1 MYYTPHQNLGS
12 IGARL
17 IGCSSGRYIR
27 NRIVEAPRFSV
38 SRISVKRARGATK
51 KVAKPAKKSSQPPPG
66 TDLSKADSFP
76 IAGIG
81 ASAGGLEAFKELL
94 SNLPEKTGMAYV
106 LVPHLD
112 PDHQSVLT
120 EILSRFTKIPIAE
133 VMDGMPVDR
142 DHIYVLPPNKTM
154 GISDRKF
161 VLVERQPSHGP
172 HLPIDYFFT
181 ALANDQG
188 DQAIGII
195 LSGTASDGTQGC
207 IAVKVAGGITFA
219 QDQKSAKF
227 HDMPENAIRGGSI
240 DFVLPPKGIAQ
251 ELARISRRT
260 HAARIHAESLAPA
273 MTGQPAE
280 LDVLFALLQKAMGV
294 DFRHYKQTTLQRRIK
309 RRMVLHHFLK
319 LKDYL
324 RYIDGNPTELDA
336 LYRDLLI
343 HVTEFFRDEG
353 TFDTLRNKILPSLLQ
368 DRKPEDGPLRIWV
381 PGCSTGQ
388 EVYSLAM
395 VILEFLWAYDKSRR
409 SPAIPQLVVQIFAT
423 DISDFAL
430 NRARSGIYAANEVSG
445 ISKEQLNR
453 FFVRHDGGYQIH
465 KSVREMCVFAKQ
477 NVVKD
482 PPFSNLD
489 LISCR
494 NLLIYFGP
502 ILQKRAIPTF
512 YYALKPRGYL
522 MLGPS
527 ESLGSFEDL
536 FTLVD
541 KKHKIYQKKRSNA
554 RVVTHFIGP
563 EYAMPRLE
571 PAHSTN
577 IPNTGFDVDREV
589 ERILAQRFVPGS
601 IVVNDEME
609 IVQFRGKIGP
619 FLEPASGH
627 PTFSLSKMARE
638 DIQVDLRDALT
649 RAKKENRRVRKEGLR
664 IASNGGTRAID
675 LEVIPIR
682 GQSAGERLY
691 IIAFQDAARPVPSTA
706 AGRRRLER
714 QTEKGRTS
722 RELARTNH
730 EVERLRE
737 QLHTLIDEHET
748 TLEEF
753 KSANAEILSAN
764 EELQSSNEELET
776 TKEEL
781 QSSNE
786 ELSTLNEELQNSN
799 AELTLANNDQLNL
812 MTNVNL
818 PVVMV
823 GNDLRI
829 RRFTPPAEKLLNL
842 LPGDVGRRLGE
853 IRSNLE
859 PDDLDQF
866 ARTTIENAVLQEREV
881 RLKDGPWY
889 LLRVRPYK
897 TWDDKIEGA
906 VLSFQDIDSLKRT
919 LDQTRTFAE
928 ALIENA
934 RESVLVLDE
943 GLRVILANPVFCQ
956 TFQVSPK
963 ETKGRPIYEL
973 GNRQW
978 DVPRLRELFHEITTH
993 NTRIDGYE
1001 VRHKS
1006 KHLGLRHMILNARR
1020 IEPQGGPQMILLSIE
1035 DVTRKKNKKVN
1046 PFRTSLRQCRETFAK
1061 HRPAIAAASFFL
1073 KSRSKRNI
1081 RLNKSPRPRRRI

>member
-1 MYYTPHQNLGS
+1 
-12 IGARL
+12 
-17 IGCSSGRYIR
+17 
-27 NRIVEAPRFSV
+27 
-38 SRISVKRARGATK
+38 
-51 KVAKPAKKSSQPPPG
+51 
-66 TDLSKADSFP
+66 
-76 IAGIG
+76 
-81 ASAGGLEAFKELL
+81 
-94 SNLPEKTGMAYV
+94 MAYV
-106 LVPHLD
+106 LLPHLD
-112 PDHQSVLT
+112 PDHRSVLT
-120 EILSRFTKIPIAE
+120 EILTRFTKIPVAE
-133 VMDGMPVDR
+133 VSDGMPVERDR
-142 DHIYVLPPNKTM
+142 IFVLPPNKTM
-154 GISDRKF
+154 GIAGGKF
-161 VLVERQPSHGP
+161 VLEDREASHSP
-172 HLPIDYFFT
+172 HLPIDYFLT
-181 ALANDQG
+181 ALAAERG

-207 IAVKVAGGITFA
+207 IAIKVAGGVTFA
-219 QDQKSAKF
+219 QDEKSAKF
-227 HDMPENAIRGGSI
+227 YDMPGNAIRGGSI
-240 DFVLPPKGIAQ
+240 DFVLSPKGIAQ
-251 ELARISRRT
+251 ELSRISRRPDG
-260 HAARIHAESLAPA
+260 AGISAESLD
-273 MTGQPAE
+273 
-280 LDVLFALLQKAMGV
+280 LDVTGPPADIDTLFALLQKATGV

-309 RRMVLHHFLK
+309 RRMLLHHVLK

-324 RYIDGNPTELDA
+324 HYIDHNPTELDA

-343 HVTEFFRDEG
+343 HVTEFFRDKGAFES
-353 TFDTLRNKILPSLLQ
+353 LSLKILPSLMQ
-368 DRKPEDGPLRIWV
+368 DRKPGDGPLRIWV

-395 VILEFLWAYDKSRR
+395 VLLEFLWSYDKRR
-409 SPAIPQLVVQIFAT
+409 NPAAIPNLAVQIFAT

-430 NRARSGIYAANEVSG
+430 DRARSGVYAVNEASG
-445 ISKEQLNR
+445 ISTERLSR

-536 FTLVD
+536 FTLID
-541 KKHKIYQKKRSNA
+541 KKNKIYQKKRSNA

-563 EYAMPRLE
+563 NYVVPRLE
-571 PAHSTN
+571 PIHSPN
-577 IPNTGFDVDREV
+577 ILDAGSNVDREV
-589 ERILAQRFVPGS
+589 DRILAQRFVPGC
-601 IVVNDEME
+601 IVVNDDME

-619 FLEPASGH
+619 YLEPAGNH
-627 PTFSLSKMARE
+627 PTFSLSKMTRE
-638 DIQVDLRDALT
+638 DLQVDLRDMLT
-649 RAKKENRRVRKEGLR
+649 RAKKENKPVRKEGLR
-664 IASNGGTRAID
+664 IASDGGTRNID

-682 GQSAGERLY
+682 GHTAGERLY
-691 IIAFQDAARPVPSTA
+691 IIAFQDAVLPVMSTA
-706 AGRRRLER
+706 AGRRRLEK
-714 QTEKGRTS
+714 QSEKGRAS
-722 RELARTNH
+722 RELMRANH
-730 EVERLRE
+730 EVEHLRE

-799 AELTLANNDQLNL
+799 AELTQANNDQLNL

-829 RRFTPPAEKLLNL
+829 RRFTPPAERLLNL
-842 LPGDVGRRLGE
+842 LPGDLGRRLGE
-853 IRSNLE
+853 IRPNIE
-859 PDDLDQF
+859 PDDLEEL
-866 ARTTIENAVLQEREV
+866 ARTTIEGGMFQEREV
-881 RLKDGPWY
+881 RVKDGPWY

-897 TWDDKIEGA
+897 TWEEKVEGA

-919 LDQTRTFAE
+919 LEQTRTFAE

-943 GLRVILANPVFCQ
+943 GLRVSMANRAFYQ
-956 TFQVSPK
+956 TFQVSPE
-963 ETKGRPIYEL
+963 ETKGRLIYHL

-978 DVPRLRELFHEITTH
+978 DIPKLRELFHEITTR
-993 NTRIDGYE
+993 NSRIDGFE
-1001 VRHKS
+1001 VHHKFQ
-1006 KHLGLRHMILNARR
+1006 HLGPRHMILNARR
-1020 IEPQGGPQMILLSIE
+1020 IEPQGGSQMILLSIE
-1035 DVTRKKNKKVN
+1035 ELTRKK
-1046 PFRTSLRQCRETFAK
+1046 
-1061 HRPAIAAASFFL
+1061 
-1073 KSRSKRNI
+1073 
-1081 RLNKSPRPRRRI
+1081 

>member
-1 MYYTPHQNLGS
+1 
-12 IGARL
+12 
-17 IGCSSGRYIR
+17 
-27 NRIVEAPRFSV
+27 
-38 SRISVKRARGATK
+38 VKRTRRATE
-51 KVAKPAKKSSQPPPG
+51 KVADPAKKGSHLPPG
-66 TDLSKADSFP
+66 PEPSRADSFP

-94 SNLPEKTGMAYV
+94 TSLRTDAGMAYV
-106 LVPHLD
+106 LLPHLD
-112 PDHQSVLT
+112 PDHRSVLT
-120 EILSRFTKIPIAE
+120 EILTRFTKIPVAE
-133 VMDGMPVDR
+133 VSDGMPVERDR
-142 DHIYVLPPNKTM
+142 IFVLPPNKTM
-154 GISDRKF
+154 GIAGGKF
-161 VLVERQPSHGP
+161 VLEDREASQSP
-172 HLPIDYFFT
+172 HLPIDYFLT
-181 ALANDQG
+181 ALAAERG

-207 IAVKVAGGITFA
+207 IAIKVAGGVTFA
-219 QDQKSAKF
+219 QDEKSAKF
-227 HDMPENAIRGGSI
+227 YDMPGNAIRGGSI
-240 DFVLPPKGIAQ
+240 DFVLSPKGIAQ
-251 ELARISRRT
+251 ELSRISRRPDG
-260 HAARIHAESLAPA
+260 AGISAESLD
-273 MTGQPAE
+273 
-280 LDVLFALLQKAMGV
+280 LDVTGPPADIDTLFALLQKATGV

-309 RRMVLHHFLK
+309 RRMLLHHVLK

-324 RYIDGNPTELDA
+324 HYIDHNPTELDA

-343 HVTEFFRDEG
+343 HVTEFFRDKGAFES
-353 TFDTLRNKILPSLLQ
+353 LSLKILPSLMQ
-368 DRKPEDGPLRIWV
+368 DRKPGDGPLRIWV

-395 VILEFLWAYDKSRR
+395 VLLEFLWSYDKRR
-409 SPAIPQLVVQIFAT
+409 NPAAIPNLAVQIFAT

-430 NRARSGIYAANEVSG
+430 DRARSGVYAVNEASG
-445 ISKEQLNR
+445 ISTERLSR

-536 FTLVD
+536 FTLID
-541 KKHKIYQKKRSNA
+541 KKNKIYQKKRSNA

-563 EYAMPRLE
+563 NYVVPRLE
-571 PAHSTN
+571 PIHSPN
-577 IPNTGFDVDREV
+577 ILDAGSNVDREV
-589 ERILAQRFVPGS
+589 DRILAQRFVPGC
-601 IVVNDEME
+601 IVVNDDME

-619 FLEPASGH
+619 YLEPAGNH
-627 PTFSLSKMARE
+627 PTFSLSKMTRE
-638 DIQVDLRDALT
+638 DLQVDLRDALT
-649 RAKKENRRVRKEGLR
+649 RAKKENRPVRKEGLR
-664 IASNGGTRAID
+664 IASDGGTRNID

-682 GQSAGERLY
+682 GHTAGERLY
-691 IIAFQDAARPVPSTA
+691 IIAFQDAVLPVMSTA
-706 AGRRRLER
+706 AGRRRLEK
-714 QTEKGRTS
+714 QSEKGRAS
-722 RELARTNH
+722 RELMRANH
-730 EVERLRE
+730 EVEHLRE

-799 AELTLANNDQLNL
+799 AELTQANNDQLNL

-829 RRFTPPAEKLLNL
+829 RRFTPPAERLLNL
-842 LPGDVGRRLGE
+842 LPGDLGRRLGE
-853 IRSNLE
+853 IRPNIE
-859 PDDLDQF
+859 PDDLEEL
-866 ARTTIENAVLQEREV
+866 ARTTIEGGMFQEREV
-881 RLKDGPWY
+881 RVKDGPWY

-897 TWDDKIEGA
+897 TWEEKVEGA

-919 LDQTRTFAE
+919 LEQTRTFAE

-943 GLRVILANPVFCQ
+943 GLRVSMANRAFYQ
-956 TFQVSPK
+956 TFQVSPE
-963 ETKGRPIYEL
+963 ETKGRLIYHL

-978 DVPRLRELFHEITTH
+978 DIPKLRELFHEITTR
-993 NTRIDGYE
+993 NSRIDGFE
-1001 VRHKS
+1001 VHHKFQ
-1006 KHLGLRHMILNARR
+1006 HLGPRHMILNARR
-1020 IEPQGGPQMILLSIE
+1020 IEPQGGSQMILLSIE
-1035 DVTRKKNKKVN
+1035 ELTRKK
-1046 PFRTSLRQCRETFAK
+1046 
-1061 HRPAIAAASFFL
+1061 
-1073 KSRSKRNI
+1073 
-1081 RLNKSPRPRRRI
+1081 

>member
-1 MYYTPHQNLGS
+1 MK
-12 IGARL
+12 
-17 IGCSSGRYIR
+17 
-27 NRIVEAPRFSV
+27 RI
-38 SRISVKRARGATK
+38 KRATK
-51 KVAKPAKKSSQPPPG
+51 SVAASSKKISQPPPG
-66 TDLSKADSFP
+66 PEPSKEVSFP

-94 SNLPEKTGMAYV
+94 AVLHVDTGMAYV
-106 LVPHLD
+106 LIPHLD

-120 EILSRFTKIPIAE
+120 EILSRYTKIPITE
-133 VMDGMPVDR
+133 VLDGMQVERDR
-142 DHIYVLPPNKTM
+142 IYVIPPNKTM
-154 GISDRKF
+154 GIAGGKF
-161 VLVERQPSHGP
+161 VLSEREASQVP
-172 HLPIDYFFT
+172 HLPIDYFLT
-181 ALANDQG
+181 ALANDCG
-188 DQAIGII
+188 DQSIGII

-207 IAVKVAGGITFA
+207 IAIKVAGGITFA
-219 QDQKSAKF
+219 QDEESAKYS
-227 HDMPENAIRGGSI
+227 DMPGNAVRAGSI
-240 DFVLPPKGIAQ
+240 DFVLTPKGIAQ
-251 ELARISRRT
+251 ELARIGRR
-260 HAARIHAESLAPA
+260 ANGARILAESPDPDVSGPA
-273 MTGQPAE
+273 SD
-280 LDVLFALLQKAMGV
+280 LDALFGLLQRATGV

-309 RRMVLHHFLK
+309 RRMLLHHFLK

-324 RYIDGNPTELDA
+324 RHIDCNPAELDS
-336 LYRDLLI
+336 LYQDLLI
-343 HVTEFFRDEG
+343 HVTEFFRDAG
-353 TFDTLRNKILPSLLQ
+353 AFDALRTKILPSLLQ
-368 DRKPEDGPLRIWV
+368 DRKPEEGPLRIWI

-395 VILEFLWAYDKSRR
+395 IVLEFLWAHNRR
-409 SPAIPQLVVQIFAT
+409 SKSPPAPQLPVQIFAT
-423 DISDFAL
+423 DISDLAL
-430 NRARSGIYAANEVSG
+430 DRARSGVYAANETTG
-445 ISKEQLNR
+445 ISKEQLTR

-477 NVVKD
+477 NVVRD
-482 PPFSNLD
+482 PPFSNMD

-522 MLGPS
+522 VLGPS

-536 FTLVD
+536 FLLID

-554 RVVTHFIGP
+554 RVVAHFTGP
-563 EYAMPRLE
+563 SYAVPRME
-571 PAHSTN
+571 PVHSPKN
-577 IPNTGFDVDREV
+577 MEAGFDVDREV
-589 ERILAQRFVPGS
+589 ERTLAQRFVPAS
-601 IVVNDEME
+601 IVVNSEME

-619 FLEPASGH
+619 YLEPASGH

-638 DIQVDLRDALT
+638 DLQVDLREALT
-649 RAKKENRRVRKEGLR
+649 RAKKENKPVRKEDLR
-664 IASNGGTRAID
+664 IKSDSGTRAID

-682 GQSAGERLY
+682 GQSAAERLY
-691 IIAFQDAARPVPSTA
+691 IIAFQDAARPALTVSA
-706 AGRRRLER
+706 GGRRPEKEA
-714 QTEKGRTS
+714 QKGRDS
-722 RELARTNH
+722 RELAGATH

-764 EELQSSNEELET
+764 EELQSTNEELET

-799 AELTLANNDQLNL
+799 AELTQANNDQLNL

-842 LPGDVGRRLGE
+842 LPGDIGRRLGD
-853 IRSNLE
+853 IRSNIE
-859 PDDLDQF
+859 PDDLEQV
-866 ARTTIENAVLQEREV
+866 ARATIEKAVFQEIEV
-881 RLKDGPWY
+881 RLKEGPWY

-897 TWDDKIEGA
+897 TWEDKIEGA

-919 LDQTRTFAE
+919 LEQTRTFAE

-934 RESVLVLDE
+934 REPVLVLDE
-943 GLRVILANPVFCQ
+943 GLRVILANPVFYRA
-956 TFQVSPK
+956 FQVSPD
-963 ETKGRPIYEL
+963 ETKGRPIHEL

-978 DVPRLRELFHEITTH
+978 DIPKLRELFQEITTH

-1001 VRHKS
+1001 VRHKFQ
-1006 KHLGLRHMILNARR
+1006 HLGMRHMILNARR
-1020 IEPQGGPQMILLSIE
+1020 IESQGGPQMILLSIE
-1035 DVTRKKNKKVN
+1035 DVTRKK
-1046 PFRTSLRQCRETFAK
+1046 
-1061 HRPAIAAASFFL
+1061 
-1073 KSRSKRNI
+1073 
-1081 RLNKSPRPRRRI
+1081 

>member
-1 MYYTPHQNLGS
+1 M
-12 IGARL
+12 
-17 IGCSSGRYIR
+17 
-27 NRIVEAPRFSV
+27 
-38 SRISVKRARGATK
+38 KRTRRATE
-51 KVAKPAKKSSQPPPG
+51 KVADPAKKGSHLPPG
-66 TDLSKADSFP
+66 PEPSRADSFP

-94 SNLPEKTGMAYV
+94 TSLRTDAGMAYV
-106 LVPHLD
+106 LLPHLD
-112 PDHQSVLT
+112 PDHRSVLT
-120 EILSRFTKIPIAE
+120 EILTRFTKIPVAE
-133 VMDGMPVDR
+133 VLDGMPVERDR
-142 DHIYVLPPNKTM
+142 IFVLPPNKTM
-154 GISDRKF
+154 GIAGGKF
-161 VLVERQPSHGP
+161 VLEDREASQSP
-172 HLPIDYFFT
+172 HLPIDYFLT
-181 ALANDQG
+181 ALAAERG

-207 IAVKVAGGITFA
+207 IAIKVAGGVTFA
-219 QDQKSAKF
+219 QDEKSAKF
-227 HDMPENAIRGGSI
+227 YDMPGNAIRGGSI
-240 DFVLPPKGIAQ
+240 DFVLSPKGIAQ
-251 ELARISRRT
+251 ELSRISRRPDG
-260 HAARIHAESLAPA
+260 AGISAESLD
-273 MTGQPAE
+273 
-280 LDVLFALLQKAMGV
+280 LDVTGPPADIDTLFALLQKATGV

-309 RRMVLHHFLK
+309 RRMLLHHVLK

-324 RYIDGNPTELDA
+324 HYIDHNPTELDA

-343 HVTEFFRDEG
+343 HVTEFFRDKGAFES
-353 TFDTLRNKILPSLLQ
+353 LSLKILPSLMQ
-368 DRKPEDGPLRIWV
+368 DRKPGDGPLRIWV

-395 VILEFLWAYDKSRR
+395 VLLEFLWSYDKRR
-409 SPAIPQLVVQIFAT
+409 NPAAIPNLAVQIFAT

-430 NRARSGIYAANEVSG
+430 DRARSGVYAVNEASG
-445 ISKEQLNR
+445 ISTERLSR

-536 FTLVD
+536 FTLID
-541 KKHKIYQKKRSNA
+541 KKNKIYQKKRSNA

-563 EYAMPRLE
+563 NYVVPRLE
-571 PAHSTN
+571 PIHSPN
-577 IPNTGFDVDREV
+577 ILDAGSNVDREV
-589 ERILAQRFVPGS
+589 DRILAQRFVPGC
-601 IVVNDEME
+601 IVVNDDME

-619 FLEPASGH
+619 YLEPAGNH
-627 PTFSLSKMARE
+627 PTFSLSKMTRE
-638 DIQVDLRDALT
+638 DLQVDLRDALT
-649 RAKKENRRVRKEGLR
+649 RAKKENRPVRKEGLR
-664 IASNGGTRAID
+664 IASDGGTRNID

-682 GQSAGERLY
+682 GHTAGERLY
-691 IIAFQDAARPVPSTA
+691 IIAFQDAVLPVMSTA
-706 AGRRRLER
+706 AGRRRLEK
-714 QTEKGRTS
+714 QSEKGRAS
-722 RELARTNH
+722 RELMRANH
-730 EVERLRE
+730 EVEHLRE

-799 AELTLANNDQLNL
+799 AELTQANNDQLNL

-829 RRFTPPAEKLLNL
+829 RRFTPPAERLLNL
-842 LPGDVGRRLGE
+842 LPGDLGRRLGE
-853 IRSNLE
+853 IRPNIE
-859 PDDLDQF
+859 PDDLEEL
-866 ARTTIENAVLQEREV
+866 ARTTIEGGMFQEREV
-881 RLKDGPWY
+881 RVKDGPWY

-897 TWDDKIEGA
+897 TWEEKVEGA

-919 LDQTRTFAE
+919 LEQTRTFAE

-943 GLRVILANPVFCQ
+943 GLRVSMANRAFYQ
-956 TFQVSPK
+956 TFQVSPE
-963 ETKGRPIYEL
+963 ETKGRLIYHL

-978 DVPRLRELFHEITTH
+978 DIPKLRELFHEITTR
-993 NTRIDGYE
+993 NSRIDGFE
-1001 VRHKS
+1001 VHHKFQ
-1006 KHLGLRHMILNARR
+1006 HLGPRHMILNARR
-1020 IEPQGGPQMILLSIE
+1020 IEPQGGSQMILLSIE
-1035 DVTRKKNKKVN
+1035 ELTRKK
-1046 PFRTSLRQCRETFAK
+1046 
-1061 HRPAIAAASFFL
+1061 
-1073 KSRSKRNI
+1073 
-1081 RLNKSPRPRRRI
+1081 

>member
-1 MYYTPHQNLGS
+1 
-12 IGARL
+12 
-17 IGCSSGRYIR
+17 
-27 NRIVEAPRFSV
+27 
-38 SRISVKRARGATK
+38 VKRTRRATE
-51 KVAKPAKKSSQPPPG
+51 KVADPAKKGSHLPPG
-66 TDLSKADSFP
+66 PEPSRADSFP

-94 SNLPEKTGMAYV
+94 TSLRTDAGMAYV
-106 LVPHLD
+106 LLPHLD
-112 PDHQSVLT
+112 PDHRSVLT
-120 EILSRFTKIPIAE
+120 EILTRFTKIPVAE
-133 VMDGMPVDR
+133 VLDGMPVERDR
-142 DHIYVLPPNKTM
+142 IFVLPPNKTM
-154 GISDRKF
+154 GIAGGKF
-161 VLVERQPSHGP
+161 VLEDREASQSP
-172 HLPIDYFFT
+172 HLPIDYFLT
-181 ALANDQG
+181 ALAAERG

-207 IAVKVAGGITFA
+207 IAIKVAGGVTFA
-219 QDQKSAKF
+219 QDEKSAKF
-227 HDMPENAIRGGSI
+227 YDMPGNAIRGGSI
-240 DFVLPPKGIAQ
+240 DFVLSPKGIAQ
-251 ELARISRRT
+251 ELSRISRRPDG
-260 HAARIHAESLAPA
+260 AGISAESLD
-273 MTGQPAE
+273 
-280 LDVLFALLQKAMGV
+280 LDVTGPPADIDTLFALLQKATGV

-309 RRMVLHHFLK
+309 RRMLLHHVLK

-324 RYIDGNPTELDA
+324 HYIDHNPTELDA

-343 HVTEFFRDEG
+343 HVTEFFRDKGAFES
-353 TFDTLRNKILPSLLQ
+353 LSLKILPSLMQ
-368 DRKPEDGPLRIWV
+368 DRKPGDGPLRIWV

-395 VILEFLWAYDKSRR
+395 VLLEFLWSYDKRR
-409 SPAIPQLVVQIFAT
+409 NPAAIPNLAVQIFAT

-430 NRARSGIYAANEVSG
+430 DRARSGVYAVNEASG
-445 ISKEQLNR
+445 ISTERLSR

-536 FTLVD
+536 FTLID
-541 KKHKIYQKKRSNA
+541 KKNKIYQKKRSNA

-563 EYAMPRLE
+563 NYVVPRLE
-571 PAHSTN
+571 PIHSPN
-577 IPNTGFDVDREV
+577 ILDAGSNVDREV
-589 ERILAQRFVPGS
+589 DRILAQRFVPGC
-601 IVVNDEME
+601 IVVNDDME

-619 FLEPASGH
+619 YLEPAGNH
-627 PTFSLSKMARE
+627 PTFSLSKMTRE
-638 DIQVDLRDALT
+638 DLQVDLRDALT
-649 RAKKENRRVRKEGLR
+649 RAKKENRPVRKEGLR
-664 IASNGGTRAID
+664 IASDGGTRNID

-682 GQSAGERLY
+682 GHTAGERLY
-691 IIAFQDAARPVPSTA
+691 IIAFQDAVLPVMSTA
-706 AGRRRLER
+706 AGRRRLEK
-714 QTEKGRTS
+714 QSEKGRAS
-722 RELARTNH
+722 RELMRANH
-730 EVERLRE
+730 EVEHLRE

-799 AELTLANNDQLNL
+799 AELTQANNDQLNL

-829 RRFTPPAEKLLNL
+829 RRFTPPAERLLNL
-842 LPGDVGRRLGE
+842 LPGDLGRRLGE
-853 IRSNLE
+853 IRPNIE
-859 PDDLDQF
+859 PDDLEEL
-866 ARTTIENAVLQEREV
+866 ARTTIEGGMFQEREV
-881 RLKDGPWY
+881 RVKDGPWY

-897 TWDDKIEGA
+897 TWEEKVEGA

-919 LDQTRTFAE
+919 LEQTRTFAE

-943 GLRVILANPVFCQ
+943 GLRVSMANRAFYQ
-956 TFQVSPK
+956 TFQVSPE
-963 ETKGRPIYEL
+963 ETKGRLIYHL

-978 DVPRLRELFHEITTH
+978 DIPKLRELFHEITTR
-993 NTRIDGYE
+993 NSRIDGFE
-1001 VRHKS
+1001 VHHKFQ
-1006 KHLGLRHMILNARR
+1006 HLGPRHMILNARR
-1020 IEPQGGPQMILLSIE
+1020 IEPQGGSQMILLSIE
-1035 DVTRKKNKKVN
+1035 ELTRKK
-1046 PFRTSLRQCRETFAK
+1046 
-1061 HRPAIAAASFFL
+1061 
-1073 KSRSKRNI
+1073 
-1081 RLNKSPRPRRRI
+1081 

>member
-1 MYYTPHQNLGS
+1 
-12 IGARL
+12 
-17 IGCSSGRYIR
+17 
-27 NRIVEAPRFSV
+27 
-38 SRISVKRARGATK
+38 VKRARGATQ

-66 TDLSKADSFP
+66 PELSQADSSP
-76 IAGIG
+76 IVGIG

-94 SNLPEKTGMAYV
+94 TNLRKDAGMAYV

-112 PDHQSVLT
+112 PAHHSVLT

-133 VMDGMPVDR
+133 VTDGMPVER
-142 DHIYVLPPNKTM
+142 EHIYVIPPNKTM
-154 GISDRKF
+154 GIAGGKFALVDRDAT
-161 VLVERQPSHGP
+161 HHP
-172 HLPIDYFFT
+172 HLPIDYFFA
-181 ALANDQG
+181 ALANDRG

-207 IAVKVAGGITFA
+207 IAIKVAGGITFA
-219 QDQKSAKF
+219 QDEKSAKYY
-227 HDMPENAIRGGSI
+227 DMPGNAVRGGSI
-240 DFVLPPKGIAQ
+240 DFVLPPKEIAL

-260 HAARIHAESLAPA
+260 HAARIPAESLDPDV
-273 MTGQPAE
+273 TGPPSD
-280 LDVLFALLQKAMGV
+280 LDALFALLQKATGV

-309 RRMVLHHFLK
+309 RRMILHHLLK

-324 RYIDGNPTELDA
+324 RHIDSNPMELDA
-336 LYRDLLI
+336 LFRDLLI

-353 TFDTLRNKILPSLLQ
+353 AFDTLRHNILPSLVE
-368 DRKPEDGPLRIWV
+368 DRKPEDGALRVWI

-395 VILEFLWAYDKSRR
+395 ILLEFLWAYDTRR
-409 SPAIPQLVVQIFAT
+409 KSPAIPQMSVQIFAT

-430 NRARSGIYAANEVSG
+430 DRARSGVYAANEVSG
-445 ISKEQLNR
+445 ISKERLNR

-489 LISCR
+489 LIRCR

-536 FTLVD
+536 FTLID
-541 KKHKIYQKKRSNA
+541 KKHKIYQKKRTTA
-554 RVVTHFIGP
+554 RSAAHFIGP
-563 EYAMPRLE
+563 EYPIPRLE
-571 PAHSTN
+571 PVHSPK
-577 IPNTGFDVDREV
+577 ILDTGFDVDREV
-589 ERILAQRFVPGS
+589 ERILAHRFVPGS
-601 IVVNDEME
+601 IVVNGEME
-609 IVQFRGKIGP
+609 IVQFRGKVGP
-619 FLEPASGH
+619 YLEPASGH

-638 DIQVDLRDALT
+638 DLQVDLRDALT
-649 RAKKENRRVRKEGLR
+649 RARKENRPVRKEGLR
-664 IASNGGTRAID
+664 ITANGGTRAID
-675 LEVIPIR
+675 LEVIPLR
-682 GQSAGERLY
+682 GQSAAERFY
-691 IIAFQDAARPVPSTA
+691 IIAFQDAVRPLSSTA
-706 AGRRRLER
+706 AGTRRLEK
-714 QTEKGRTS
+714 QTEKGRAS
-722 RELARTNH
+722 RELARANH
-730 EVERLRE
+730 EVKRLRE
-737 QLHTLIDEHET
+737 QLNTLIDEHET

-764 EELQSSNEELET
+764 EELQRTNEELET

-786 ELSTLNEELQNSN
+786 ELSTINEELQNSN
-799 AELTLANNDQLNL
+799 AELTLSNNDQLNL

-853 IRSNLE
+853 IRSNIE
-859 PDDLDQF
+859 PDDLEQ
-866 ARTTIENAVLQEREV
+866 AVRTTIENAVLQEKEV

-897 TWDDKIEGA
+897 TWEDKIEGA

-919 LDQTRTFAE
+919 LDQTRNFAE
-928 ALIENA
+928 AHIENA
-934 RESVLVLDE
+934 RESILVLDE
-943 GLRVILANPVFCQ
+943 GLRVTLANPVFYRN
-956 TFQVSPK
+956 FQVSPEK
-963 ETKGRPIYEL
+963 TKGRLIYEL

-978 DVPRLRELFHEITTH
+978 DIPKLRELFHEITTH
-993 NTRIDGYE
+993 NTRIDGFE
-1001 VRHKS
+1001 VRHKFQ
-1006 KHLGLRHMILNARR
+1006 HLGLRHMILNARR
-1020 IEPQGGPQMILLSIE
+1020 IEPQGGTQMILLSIE
-1035 DVTRKKNKKVN
+1035 DVTRKKIEK
-1046 PFRTSLRQCRETFAK
+1046 
-1061 HRPAIAAASFFL
+1061 
-1073 KSRSKRNI
+1073 
-1081 RLNKSPRPRRRI
+1081 

>member
-1 MYYTPHQNLGS
+1 
-12 IGARL
+12 
-17 IGCSSGRYIR
+17 
-27 NRIVEAPRFSV
+27 V
-38 SRISVKRARGATK
+38 
-51 KVAKPAKKSSQPPPG
+51 
-66 TDLSKADSFP
+66 DSFP
-76 IAGIG
+76 VAGIG

-94 SNLPEKTGMAYV
+94 ANLRTDAGMAYV
-106 LVPHLD
+106 LLPHLD

-120 EILSRFTKIPIAE
+120 EILSRFTKIPVAE
-133 VMDGMPVDR
+133 VWDGMPVERDR
-142 DHIYVLPPNKTM
+142 IFVLPPNKTM
-154 GISDRKF
+154 GIAGGKF
-161 VLVERQPSHGP
+161 VLENRESSQGP
-172 HLPIDYFFT
+172 HLPIDYFLT
-181 ALANDQG
+181 ALAVERG

-207 IAVKVAGGITFA
+207 TAIKIAGGVTFA
-219 QDQKSAKF
+219 QDENSAKF
-227 HDMPENAIRGGSI
+227 YDMPGNAIRGGSI
-240 DFVLPPKGIAQ
+240 DFVLSPKGIAQ
-251 ELARISRRT
+251 ELSRISRRFDG
-260 HAARIHAESLAPA
+260 ARISAESLNLNMSGPPA
-273 MTGQPAE
+273 DIDT
-280 LDVLFALLQKAMGV
+280 LFTLLQKATGV

-309 RRMVLHHFLK
+309 RRMLLHHVLK

-324 RYIDGNPTELDA
+324 HYIDHNPTELDA

-353 TFDTLRNKILPSLLQ
+353 AFESLSQKILPNLMQ

-388 EVYSLAM
+388 EVYSLAI
-395 VILEFLWAYDKSRR
+395 VLLEFLWSYDQRRKSA
-409 SPAIPQLVVQIFAT
+409 AIPNLAVQIFAT

-430 NRARSGIYAANEVSG
+430 DRARSGVYAVNEASG
-445 ISKEQLNR
+445 ISKERLNR

-536 FTLVD
+536 FTLID
-541 KKHKIYQKKRSNA
+541 KKNKIYQKKRSNA

-563 EYAMPRLE
+563 NNVVPRME
-571 PAHSTN
+571 PIHNPN
-577 IPNTGFDVDREV
+577 ILDTAPSVDREV
-589 ERILAQRFVPGS
+589 DRILAQRFVPGS
-601 IVVNDEME
+601 IVVNDDME

-619 FLEPASGH
+619 YLEPSGSH
-627 PTFSLSKMARE
+627 PTFSLSKMTRE
-638 DIQVDLRDALT
+638 DLQVDLRDALS
-649 RAKKENRRVRKEGLR
+649 RAKKESRPVRKEGLR
-664 IASNGGTRAID
+664 IASDGGTRNID

-682 GQSAGERLY
+682 GHSAGERLY
-691 IIAFQDAARPVPSTA
+691 IIAFQDAVLPVKSTP
-706 AGRRRLER
+706 AGRRRLKK
-714 QTEKGRTS
+714 QSGKGMAS
-722 RELARTNH
+722 RELMRANH
-730 EVERLRE
+730 EVEHLRE

-799 AELTLANNDQLNL
+799 VELTQANNDQLNL

-842 LPGDVGRRLGE
+842 LPGDLGRRLGE
-853 IRSNLE
+853 IRPNIE
-859 PDDLDQF
+859 PDDLEEL
-866 ARTTIENAVLQEREV
+866 ARTTVEGGVFQEREV
-881 RLKDGPWY
+881 RVKDGPWY

-897 TWDDKIEGA
+897 TWEEKIEGA

-919 LDQTRTFAE
+919 LEQTRTFAE

-943 GLRVILANPVFCQ
+943 GLRVTLANRPFYQ
-956 TFQVSPK
+956 TFQVSPE
-963 ETKGRPIYEL
+963 ETKGRLIYDL

-978 DVPRLRELFHEITTH
+978 DIPKLRELFHEIT
-993 NTRIDGYE
+993 NRNARIDGFE
-1001 VRHKS
+1001 VHHKFQ
-1006 KHLGLRHMILNARR
+1006 HLGPRHMILNARR
-1020 IEPQGGPQMILLSIE
+1020 IEPQGGSQMILLSIE
-1035 DVTRKKNKKVN
+1035 DLTKKK
-1046 PFRTSLRQCRETFAK
+1046 
-1061 HRPAIAAASFFL
+1061 
-1073 KSRSKRNI
+1073 
-1081 RLNKSPRPRRRI
+1081 

>member
-1 MYYTPHQNLGS
+1 M
-12 IGARL
+12 
-17 IGCSSGRYIR
+17 
-27 NRIVEAPRFSV
+27 
-38 SRISVKRARGATK
+38 
-51 KVAKPAKKSSQPPPG
+51 PG
-66 TDLSKADSFP
+66 
-76 IAGIG
+76 
-81 ASAGGLEAFKELL
+81 
-94 SNLPEKTGMAYV
+94 
-106 LVPHLD
+106 
-112 PDHQSVLT
+112 
-120 EILSRFTKIPIAE
+120 
-133 VMDGMPVDR
+133 
-142 DHIYVLPPNKTM
+142 
-154 GISDRKF
+154 
-161 VLVERQPSHGP
+161 
-172 HLPIDYFFT
+172 
-181 ALANDQG
+181 
-188 DQAIGII
+188 
-195 LSGTASDGTQGC
+195 
-207 IAVKVAGGITFA
+207 
-219 QDQKSAKF
+219 
-227 HDMPENAIRGGSI
+227 NAIRGGSI
-240 DFVLPPKGIAQ
+240 DFVLSPKGIAQ
-251 ELARISRRT
+251 ELSRISRRPDG
-260 HAARIHAESLAPA
+260 AGISAESLD
-273 MTGQPAE
+273 
-280 LDVLFALLQKAMGV
+280 LDVTGPPADIDTLFALLQKATGV

-309 RRMVLHHFLK
+309 RRMLLHHVLK

-324 RYIDGNPTELDA
+324 HYIDHNPTELDA

-343 HVTEFFRDEG
+343 HVTEFFRDKGAFES
-353 TFDTLRNKILPSLLQ
+353 LSLKILPSLMQ
-368 DRKPEDGPLRIWV
+368 DRKPGDGPLRIWV

-395 VILEFLWAYDKSRR
+395 VLLEFLWSYDKRR
-409 SPAIPQLVVQIFAT
+409 NPAAIPNLAVQIFAT

-430 NRARSGIYAANEVSG
+430 DRARSGVYAVNEASG
-445 ISKEQLNR
+445 ISTERLSR

-536 FTLVD
+536 FTLID
-541 KKHKIYQKKRSNA
+541 KKNKIYQKKRSNA

-563 EYAMPRLE
+563 NYVVPRLE
-571 PAHSTN
+571 PIHSPN
-577 IPNTGFDVDREV
+577 IPDAGSNVDREV
-589 ERILAQRFVPGS
+589 DRILAQRFVPGC
-601 IVVNDEME
+601 IVVNDDME

-619 FLEPASGH
+619 YLEPAGNH
-627 PTFSLSKMARE
+627 PTFSLSKMTRE
-638 DIQVDLRDALT
+638 DLQVDLRDMLT
-649 RAKKENRRVRKEGLR
+649 RAKKENKPVRKEGLR
-664 IASNGGTRAID
+664 IASDGGTRNID

-682 GQSAGERLY
+682 GHTAGERLY
-691 IIAFQDAARPVPSTA
+691 IIAFQDAVLPVMSTA
-706 AGRRRLER
+706 AGRRRLEK
-714 QTEKGRTS
+714 QSEKGRAS
-722 RELARTNH
+722 RELMRANH
-730 EVERLRE
+730 EVEHLRE

-799 AELTLANNDQLNL
+799 AELTQANNDQLNL

-829 RRFTPPAEKLLNL
+829 RRFTPPAERLLNL
-842 LPGDVGRRLGE
+842 LPGDLGRRLGE
-853 IRSNLE
+853 IRPNIE
-859 PDDLDQF
+859 PDDLEEL
-866 ARTTIENAVLQEREV
+866 ARTTIEGGMFQEREV
-881 RLKDGPWY
+881 RVKDGPWY

-897 TWDDKIEGA
+897 TWEEKVEGA

-919 LDQTRTFAE
+919 LEQTRTFAE

-943 GLRVILANPVFCQ
+943 GLRVSMANRAFYQ
-956 TFQVSPK
+956 TFQVSPE
-963 ETKGRPIYEL
+963 ETKGRLIYHL

-978 DVPRLRELFHEITTH
+978 DIPKLRELFHEITTR
-993 NTRIDGYE
+993 NSRIDGFE
-1001 VRHKS
+1001 VHHKFQ
-1006 KHLGLRHMILNARR
+1006 HLGPRHMILNARR
-1020 IEPQGGPQMILLSIE
+1020 IEPQGGSQMILLSIE
-1035 DVTRKKNKKVN
+1035 ELTRKK
-1046 PFRTSLRQCRETFAK
+1046 
-1061 HRPAIAAASFFL
+1061 
-1073 KSRSKRNI
+1073 
-1081 RLNKSPRPRRRI
+1081 

>member
-1 MYYTPHQNLGS
+1 MG
-12 IGARL
+12 
-17 IGCSSGRYIR
+17 
-27 NRIVEAPRFSV
+27 
-38 SRISVKRARGATK
+38 
-51 KVAKPAKKSSQPPPG
+51 
-66 TDLSKADSFP
+66 
-76 IAGIG
+76 IAGG
-81 ASAGGLEAFKELL
+81 
-94 SNLPEKTGMAYV
+94 
-106 LVPHLD
+106 
-112 PDHQSVLT
+112 
-120 EILSRFTKIPIAE
+120 
-133 VMDGMPVDR
+133 
-142 DHIYVLPPNKTM
+142 
-154 GISDRKF
+154 KF
-161 VLVERQPSHGP
+161 VLEDREASHSP
-172 HLPIDYFFT
+172 HLPIDYFLT
-181 ALANDQG
+181 ALAAERG

-207 IAVKVAGGITFA
+207 IAIKVAGGVTFA
-219 QDQKSAKF
+219 QDEKSAKF
-227 HDMPENAIRGGSI
+227 YDMPGNAIRGGSI
-240 DFVLPPKGIAQ
+240 DFVLSPKGIAQ
-251 ELARISRRT
+251 ELSRISRRPDG
-260 HAARIHAESLAPA
+260 AGISAESLD
-273 MTGQPAE
+273 
-280 LDVLFALLQKAMGV
+280 LDVTGPPADIDTLFALLQKATGV

-309 RRMVLHHFLK
+309 RRMLLHHVLK

-324 RYIDGNPTELDA
+324 HYIDHNPTELDA

-343 HVTEFFRDEG
+343 HVTEFFRDKGAFES
-353 TFDTLRNKILPSLLQ
+353 LSLKILPSLMQ
-368 DRKPEDGPLRIWV
+368 DRKPGDGPLRIWV

-395 VILEFLWAYDKSRR
+395 VLLEFLWSYDKRR
-409 SPAIPQLVVQIFAT
+409 NPAAIPNLAVQIFAT

-430 NRARSGIYAANEVSG
+430 DRARSGVYAVNEASG
-445 ISKEQLNR
+445 ISTERLSR

-536 FTLVD
+536 FTLID
-541 KKHKIYQKKRSNA
+541 KKNKIYQKKRSNA

-563 EYAMPRLE
+563 NYVVPRLE
-571 PAHSTN
+571 PIHSPN
-577 IPNTGFDVDREV
+577 IPDAGSNVDREV
-589 ERILAQRFVPGS
+589 DRILAQRFVPGC
-601 IVVNDEME
+601 IVVNDDME

-619 FLEPASGH
+619 YLEPAGNH
-627 PTFSLSKMARE
+627 PTFSLSKMTRE
-638 DIQVDLRDALT
+638 DLQVDLRDALT
-649 RAKKENRRVRKEGLR
+649 RAKKENRPVRKEGLR
-664 IASNGGTRAID
+664 IASDGGTRNID

-682 GQSAGERLY
+682 GHTAGERLY
-691 IIAFQDAARPVPSTA
+691 IIAFQDAVLPVMSTA
-706 AGRRRLER
+706 AGRRRLEK
-714 QTEKGRTS
+714 QSEKGRAS
-722 RELARTNH
+722 RELMRANH
-730 EVERLRE
+730 EVEHLRE

-799 AELTLANNDQLNL
+799 AELTQANNDQLNL

-829 RRFTPPAEKLLNL
+829 RRFTPPAERLLNL
-842 LPGDVGRRLGE
+842 LPGDLGRRLGE
-853 IRSNLE
+853 IRPNIE
-859 PDDLDQF
+859 PDDLEEL
-866 ARTTIENAVLQEREV
+866 ARTTIEGGMFQEREV
-881 RLKDGPWY
+881 RVKDGPWY

-897 TWDDKIEGA
+897 TWEEKVEGA

-919 LDQTRTFAE
+919 LEQTRTFAE

-943 GLRVILANPVFCQ
+943 GLRVSMANRAFYQ
-956 TFQVSPK
+956 TFQVSPE
-963 ETKGRPIYEL
+963 ETKGRLIYHL

-978 DVPRLRELFHEITTH
+978 DIPKLRELFHEITTR
-993 NTRIDGYE
+993 NSRIDGFE
-1001 VRHKS
+1001 VHHKFQ
-1006 KHLGLRHMILNARR
+1006 HLGPRHMILNARR
-1020 IEPQGGPQMILLSIE
+1020 IEPQGGSQMILLSIE
-1035 DVTRKKNKKVN
+1035 ELTRKK
-1046 PFRTSLRQCRETFAK
+1046 
-1061 HRPAIAAASFFL
+1061 
-1073 KSRSKRNI
+1073 
-1081 RLNKSPRPRRRI
+1081 